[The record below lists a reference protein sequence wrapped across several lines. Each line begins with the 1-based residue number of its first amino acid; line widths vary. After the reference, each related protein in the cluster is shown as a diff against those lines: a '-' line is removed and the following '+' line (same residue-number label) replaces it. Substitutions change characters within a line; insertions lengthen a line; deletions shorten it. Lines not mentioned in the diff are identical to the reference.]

1 MHNRIVLGLLALAA
15 SSTFAAPLP
24 PAKEILDSVRLQQ
37 AQQELELQGQLREG
51 PVVVPF
57 RLTQTGPV
65 IRYSFSKPD
74 EALQLRLGDN
84 DSRLEE
90 ISGDKLERIAPA
102 QFDHKIRGTAVT
114 YEDLALRFLYWPI
127 AKVIGDDTI
136 QMVDCWRLELR
147 APPRQ
152 SQYATVRLW
161 VQKDGAAI
169 MKVEGYDSRGR
180 LAKRFVVVSGQKIE
194 GRWFLKQ
201 MRIEEMDSAT
211 EKVKTRTYLEINK

>member
-51 PVVVPF
+51 PIVIPF

-102 QFDHKIRGTAVT
+102 QFDHKTPGTAGT
-114 YEDLALRFLYWPI
+114 YQYLALEFIYWP
-127 AKVIGDDTI
+127 V
-136 QMVDCWRLELR
+136 
-147 APPRQ
+147 P
-152 SQYATVRLW
+152 
-161 VQKDGAAI
+161 
-169 MKVEGYDSRGR
+169 
-180 LAKRFVVVSGQKIE
+180 
-194 GRWFLKQ
+194 
-201 MRIEEMDSAT
+201 
-211 EKVKTRTYLEINK
+211 